1 MQWMLSAH
9 KRRVGKRVK
18 AWLNGSRIE
27 GELHMMLRSVLLGM
41 CAVLS
46 GCIAPYQGEVRPHFD
61 GKVFLN
67 PGQVKE
73 SSVLGYLWL
82 RLTSSQAVWPE
93 QVPLPTGASMPS
105 RRVSAQDG
113 GAHITLVGHA
123 TLLIQVAGLNIL
135 TDPVWSDRASPSS
148 FVGPKRVTPPSLG
161 IQDLPPIDL
170 VLISHNHYDHLD
182 TATLAQ
188 LHERDRPR
196 VIVPLGN
203 AKLAQAVMPQSQVS
217 EHDWGEAVK
226 FSSATGAATIH
237 VEPMLHSSGR
247 TPFDQM
253 QTLWAAFV
261 IEANGL
267 KLYHVGDTGYGDGR
281 NFRAAG
287 LKHGGFDLA
296 MLPIGAYEPVA
307 FMADSHMRPSQAVQ
321 AMLDANA
328 RRALAHHFETFQLGF
343 EGFDAPRNEIKETL
357 AQRRIEPNRFAV
369 LKPGQKLVVLQHE
382 H

>member
-1 MQWMLSAH
+1 MLP
-9 KRRVGKRVK
+9 
-18 AWLNGSRIE
+18 IT
-27 GELHMMLRSVLLGM
+27 LRSVLLSM
-41 CAVLS
+41 CAVLCACS
-46 GCIAPYQGEVRPHFD
+46 APYQGEVRPHFD

-73 SSVLGYLWL
+73 SSVMGYLWL

-93 QVPLPTGASMPS
+93 QVPLPTDVSTPPQ
-105 RRVSAQDG
+105 RVSQQG
-113 GAHITLVGHA
+113 GARVTLIGHA
-123 TLLIQVAGLNIL
+123 TLLIQMAGLNIL
-135 TDPVWSDRASPSS
+135 TDPVWSDRASPLS

-161 IQDLPPIDL
+161 MQDLPPIDL

-182 TATLAQ
+182 TASLAQ
-188 LHERDRPR
+188 LHARDKPR

-203 AKLAQAVMPQSQVS
+203 AKLVQAVMPQSQVS

-226 FSSATGAATIH
+226 FSSATGTATIH
-237 VEPMLHSSGR
+237 VEPMLHGSGR

-296 MLPIGAYEPVA
+296 MLPIGAYEPAA

-328 RRALAHHFETFQLGF
+328 RQALAHHFETFQLGF
-343 EGFDAPRNEIKETL
+343 EGFEAPRNEIKEAL
-357 AQRRIEPNRFAV
+357 EQRRIEQNRFAM
-369 LKPGQKLVVLQHE
+369 LKPGQKLELVKHQH
-382 H
+382 

>member
-1 MQWMLSAH
+1 VATLD
-9 KRRVGKRVK
+9 
-18 AWLNGSRIE
+18 
-27 GELHMMLRSVLLGM
+27 ELAS
-41 CAVLS
+41 C
-46 GCIAPYQGEVRPHFD
+46 
-61 GKVFLN
+61 
-67 PGQVKE
+67 
-73 SSVLGYLWL
+73 
-82 RLTSSQAVWPE
+82 WPE
-93 QVPLPTGASMPS
+93 QVPLPTDASELAQGV
-105 RRVSAQDG
+105 RQQDG
-113 GAHITLVGHA
+113 SARVTLIGHA

-135 TDPVWSDRASPSS
+135 TDPVWSDRASPLS
-148 FVGPKRVTPPSLG
+148 FVGPKRVTPPSFG
-161 IQDLPPIDL
+161 MQNLPPIDL

-182 TATLAQ
+182 TASLAQ
-188 LHERDRPR
+188 LHARDKPL

-203 AKLAQAVMPQSQVS
+203 AKLVQAVMPQSQVS

-226 FSSATGAATIH
+226 FSSATGTATIH

-267 KLYHVGDTGYGDGR
+267 KLYHVGDTGYGDAR

-296 MLPIGAYEPVA
+296 MLPIGAYEPAA

-328 RRALAHHFETFQLGF
+328 RQALAHHFETFQLGF
-343 EGFDAPRNEIKETL
+343 EGFDAPRKEIRETL
-357 AQRRIEPNRFAV
+357 VQRGLALNRFT
-369 LKPGQKLVVLQHE
+369 LPQRGQALVVWPAKP
-382 H
+382 